1 MVRQPSVET
10 LAGARTEVGNKH
22 VVWKMNPKAITAPQM
37 FGRLDA
43 ATGDWTEGVFAVLWR
58 RAAKEKKNNTWI
70 VLDGPVDAIW
80 IENLNTVLD
89 DNKVLTLANGDR
101 VQMSGM
107 MKAMFEPENLNNAS
121 PATVSRA
128 GIIYVSETELGW
140 EPLYTSWLDKRRK
153 QESAL

>member
-1 MVRQPSVET
+1 M
-10 LAGARTEVGNKH
+10 KH
-22 VVWKMNPKAITAPQM
+22 VIWKMNPKAITAPQM
-37 FGRLDA
+37 FGRMDA
-43 ATGDWTEGVFAVLWR
+43 STGDWTEGVFAVLWR

-101 VQMSGM
+101 VQMSGN

-121 PATVSRA
+121 PATVSARA
-128 GIIYVSETELGW
+128 SS
-140 EPLYTSWLDKRRK
+140 TSRTPSSAGAPWWRPGSRRGRAK
-153 QESAL
+153 PRRRRSASV